1 MLDKHK
7 LIRKPGVLGKTTLT
21 HSALYA
27 LMKSGDFPRPLKL
40 GKRSVAWVETEVDA
54 WIDELNRSTDRG
66 DDHEL

>member
-7 LIRKPGVLGKTTLT
+7 LIRKPSVLGKTALT
-21 HSALYA
+21 HSAMYA

-54 WIDELNRSTDRG
+54 WIEELDRSMGRG
-66 DDHEL
+66 DNHEL